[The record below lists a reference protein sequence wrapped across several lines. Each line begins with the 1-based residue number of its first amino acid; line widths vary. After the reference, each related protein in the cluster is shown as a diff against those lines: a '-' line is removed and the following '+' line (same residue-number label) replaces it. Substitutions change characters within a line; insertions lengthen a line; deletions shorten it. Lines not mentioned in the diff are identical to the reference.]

1 MCDTSS
7 AVISGDATTPR
18 SLDNRKEI
26 EMYNASEI
34 SPILISK
41 LEDAINQ
48 IEMYL
53 ASTKSF
59 LEDDNYLQA
68 AVRLE
73 MAGEVCKFTE
83 FEIKIFEAC
92 SPRG

>member
-1 MCDTSS
+1 MTRPSR
-7 AVISGDATTPR
+7 GLTERT
-18 SLDNRKEI
+18 I

-41 LEDAINQ
+41 LEEAINQ
-48 IEMYL
+48 LEMYL
-53 ASTKSF
+53 ASAKSC

-83 FEIKIFEAC
+83 FEMKVFEAC